1 MQASS
6 VAQLCLTLYDSMD
19 CSPLGF
25 SVHRILQAKVLEL
38 VAISSS
44 RGSSLPRNQTHVFCV
59 SWIGRWII
67 YH

>member
-6 VAQLCLTLYDSMD
+6 VAQLCLTLYDSID

-44 RGSSLPRNQTHVFCV
+44 RGSSLLRNQTHVFCV